1 VEIIFLSLRIE
12 NGVLGENRKKT
23 AYRQGGK
30 RHTGKE
36 ENGIP
41 ARKSRIKRHKCK
53 KKGNTHYCAGRDSNF
68 APPR

>member
-1 VEIIFLSLRIE
+1 MECSVRT
-12 NGVLGENRKKT
+12 GRKRHTGKEE
-23 AYRQGGK
+23 K

-53 KKGNTHYCAGRDSNF
+53 KKGNTHYCAGRDSNS